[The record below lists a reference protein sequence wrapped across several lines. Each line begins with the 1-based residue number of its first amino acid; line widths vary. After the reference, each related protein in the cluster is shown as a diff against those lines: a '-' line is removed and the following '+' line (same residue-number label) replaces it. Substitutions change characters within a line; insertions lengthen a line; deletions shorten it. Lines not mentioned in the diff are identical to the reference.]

1 MSQPSV
7 KHETFVIRRDLVA
20 PPRVV
25 FAAWAEPAA
34 KRAWFAAEDE
44 GWDDVEHEMDFR
56 VGGRERATG
65 RPAGGG
71 PLHVCNAVYQN
82 IVPDKRIVWTYVM
95 TLDDTPISVSL
106 ATVEFR
112 PAGQGTKLVYTEQ
125 VAFLDRLDD
134 RGPREAGCAWLMD
147 NLGGY
152 LSGVMVGA

>member
-1 MSQPSV
+1 MRQASV
-7 KHETFVIRRDLVA
+7 QHETFVIQRDLAV
-20 PPRVV
+20 PPRRV

-34 KRAWFAAEDE
+34 KRAWFAVENED
-44 GWDDVEHEMDFR
+44 WVDVAHELDFR

-95 TLDDTPISVSL
+95 TLDETPISVSL

-112 PAGQGTKLVYTEQ
+112 PVGQGTKLVYSEQ

-134 RGPREAGCAWLMD
+134 SAARESGCAWLMD

-152 LSGVMVGA
+152 LSGVTAEV